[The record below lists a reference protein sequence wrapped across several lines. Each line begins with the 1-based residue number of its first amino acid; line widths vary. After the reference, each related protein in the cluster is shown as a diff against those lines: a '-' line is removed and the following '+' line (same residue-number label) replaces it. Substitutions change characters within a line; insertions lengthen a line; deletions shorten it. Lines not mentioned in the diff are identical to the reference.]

1 MNYTLYKH
9 TTPSN
14 KVYIGI
20 TSMKVKK
27 RWCGGR
33 GYRHNPHFYKAILKY
48 GWGNIKHEILLTGLT
63 KEKAEW
69 WEKRLIKKYNSTDQR
84 YGYNLEGGG
93 NLQKEISENTREKIS
108 LALKGKNL
116 GRRNGMWSRTGE
128 LNPNFGRKLSK
139 ETKERLSKLHSGTGN
154 PVWGRKHTPEEK
166 NLIGKSLR
174 ERRDYCGIRCI
185 ETLQVYSTI
194 HEASIAT
201 GVSTSTI
208 GRDCCGEKH
217 IGKRLH
223 FERYYGGVDNGRLG

>member
-69 WEKRLIKKYNSTDQR
+69 GERD
-84 YGYNLEGGG
+84 
-93 NLQKEISENTREKIS
+93 S
-108 LALKGKNL
+108 L
-116 GRRNGMWSRTGE
+116 S
-128 LNPNFGRKLSK
+128 
-139 ETKERLSKLHSGTGN
+139 
-154 PVWGRKHTPEEK
+154 PVWGRKHTPGEK
-166 NLIGKSLR
+166 NLISKSLR

-223 FERYYGGVDNGRLG
+223 FERYYGSES